1 MDRGGADRGGV
12 EARGA
17 GWAGGL
23 RSGALSE
30 QAGARKSRGGALNRM
45 SNRSAA
51 GRMVGTERRG
61 QNHPIGPSGAWPAP
75 VDLGS
80 RVGGSSGADGKYPVL
95 TAEAG

>member
-45 SNRSAA
+45 SIDQPLA
-51 GRMVGTERRG
+51 GGSGLNGVAKIT
-61 QNHPIGPSGAWPAP
+61 PSGQVAP
-75 VDLGS
+75 GRLRWTWEAV
-80 RVGGSSGADGKYPVL
+80 SGAVL
-95 TAEAG
+95 ARMANIRS